1 MDISF
6 SVAPFSASGYPHHH
20 TGKLVFALGLL
31 GVGHKVP
38 QLLAQ
43 PNSLPHPQFPWP
55 FWSQRRDQK
64 SPVSGCPG
72 RLYSLRCF
80 IKLKVPSF
88 GSHLP
93 PSTCMTV
100 RSESYPL
107 GVQSPL
113 NRILGGHW
121 GLLRVAKMF
130 FPPKVLPDQPLSPT
144 PPGSQAPTDLEGEEM
159 VGVGVPLGGRA
170 GFQGPGS

>member
-1 MDISF
+1 MGWVPRVVTLCWSVRKEVVFEPPPLMRVDISF
-6 SVAPFSASGYPHHH
+6 SMAPISASDYPHHH
-20 TGKLVFALGLL
+20 TGKLMFSLGLL
-31 GVGHKVP
+31 GVGHKVS

-43 PNSLPHPQFPWP
+43 PNSLPHPQFLLFPWP

-64 SPVSGCPG
+64 YPVSGCAG
-72 RLYSLRCF
+72 RLYSLSCL

-113 NRILGGHW
+113 NRILGG
-121 GLLRVAKMF
+121 
-130 FPPKVLPDQPLSPT
+130 T
-144 PPGSQAPTDLEGEEM
+144 
-159 VGVGVPLGGRA
+159 GGC
-170 GFQGPGS
+170 